1 MDDGGELRE
10 PAVALED
17 RTALVTGGG
26 RGIGRAVAEG
36 LAAAGAAVVVNY
48 LADEAS
54 ARRTAAAI
62 RDSGGRAWALQAD
75 VADPGQVEALFENAA
90 GRLGG
95 GLDILVN
102 NAGGPGVRRPLG
114 EMTLEEWRR
123 CLAVNLD
130 GVFLC
135 TRAALPLLPDGRG
148 RIVNVTSISAR
159 SGGGPGSGH
168 YAAAKG
174 GVSNFTRACAKEL
187 APRGI
192 TVNGVAPGVIDTD
205 LHRRGTPPEE
215 LAAVTAQVPLG
226 RIGSAAEVAGAVV
239 FLCGDGARYITGEIL
254 EVNGGLR
261 MD

>member
-1 MDDGGELRE
+1 MTLKG
-10 PAVALED
+10 

-54 ARRTAAAI
+54 ARRTVAGI
-62 RDSGGRAWALQAD
+62 RSSGGRAWAVQAD
-75 VADPGQVEALFENAA
+75 VADPAQVEALFARA
-90 GRLGG
+90 RGHLGG
-95 GLDILVN
+95 VLDILVN
-102 NAGGPGVRRPLG
+102 NAGGPGARRPVA
-114 EMTLEEWRR
+114 EMSLEEWRR

-135 TRAALPLLPDGRG
+135 TRAAMPLLPEGRG

-159 SGGGPGSGH
+159 TGGGPGGGH

-192 TVNGVAPGVIDTD
+192 TVNGVAPGLIDTD

-226 RIGSAAEVAGAVV
+226 RAGTAAEVAGAVV
-239 FLCGDGARYITGEIL
+239 FLCGDEARYITGEIL

>member
-1 MDDGGELRE
+1 MTLK
-10 PAVALED
+10 D

-54 ARRTAAAI
+54 ARGTAAGI
-62 RDSGGRAWALQAD
+62 RGSGGRAWAVQAD
-75 VADPGQVEALFENAA
+75 VADPGQVEVLFARAA
-90 GRLGG
+90 GHLGG
-95 GLDILVN
+95 RLDILVN
-102 NAGGPGVRRPLG
+102 NAGGPGTRRPVA
-114 EMTLEEWRR
+114 EMSLEEWRR

-159 SGGGPGSGH
+159 SGGGPGGGH
-168 YAAAKG
+168 YAAAKA

-205 LHRRGTPPEE
+205 LHRDTPPEE
-215 LAAVTAQVPLG
+215 LASVTAQVPLG
-226 RIGSAAEVAGAVV
+226 RTGTAADVAEAVV
-239 FLCGDGARYITGEIL
+239 YLCGDGARYITGEIV

>member
-174 GVSNFTRACAKEL
+174 GVSNFTRACAREL

>member
-1 MDDGGELRE
+1 MTLKE
-10 PAVALED
+10 

-36 LAAAGAAVVVNY
+36 LAAAGAGVVVNY

-54 ARRTAAAI
+54 ARRTVAAI
-62 RDSGGRAWALQAD
+62 RGSGGRAWALQAD
-75 VADPGQVEALFENAA
+75 VADPAQVEALFARA
-90 GRLGG
+90 GERLGG

-102 NAGGPGVRRPLG
+102 NAGGPGARRPIA
-114 EMTLEEWRR
+114 EMSLEEWRR

-135 TRAALPLLPDGRG
+135 TRAAMPLLPDGRG

-159 SGGGPGSGH
+159 SGGGPGGGH

-205 LHRRGTPPEE
+205 LHRATPREE
-215 LAAVTAQVPLG
+215 LASVTSQVPLG
-226 RIGSAAEVAGAVV
+226 RAGTAAEVAASVV
-239 FLCGDGARYITGEIL
+239 FLCGDEARYITGEIL

>member
-1 MDDGGELRE
+1 MPMREGDDQAMTLS
-10 PAVALED
+10 D
-17 RTALVTGGG
+17 TTALVTGGG
-26 RGIGRAVAEG
+26 RGIGRAVAEA

-48 LADEAS
+48 LADEAAAS
-54 ARRTAAAI
+54 RTVAGI
-62 RDSGGRAWALQAD
+62 RASGGRAWAVQAD
-75 VADPGQVEALFENAA
+75 VADPGQVEALFAQA
-90 GRLGG
+90 GRHLGDR
-95 GLDILVN
+95 LDILVN
-102 NAGGPGVRRPLG
+102 NAGGPGTRRTVG

-135 TRAALPLLPDGRG
+135 TRAALPLLADGRG

-159 SGGGPGSGH
+159 TGGPPGAGH

-174 GVSNFTRACAKEL
+174 GVSNFTRTCAKEL

-205 LHRRGTPPEE
+205 LHRRGTSAEE
-215 LAAVTAQVPLG
+215 LAAVTAQVPLERLG
-226 RIGSAAEVAGAVV
+226 TSEEVAAAVV
-239 FLCGDGARYITGEIL
+239 FLCGEEARYITGEIL

>member
-1 MDDGGELRE
+1 MTLKET
-10 PAVALED
+10 
-17 RTALVTGGG
+17 TALVTGGG
-26 RGIGRAVAEG
+26 RGIGRAVAEA
-36 LAAAGAAVVVNY
+36 LAKAGSAVVVNY

-54 ARRTAAAI
+54 AERTVAAI
-62 RDSGGRAWALQAD
+62 RDSGGMAWAVRAD
-75 VADPGQVEALFENAA
+75 VADPGQVEALFAES
-90 GRLGG
+90 RRLLGG
-95 GLDILVN
+95 RLDILVN
-102 NAGGPGVRRPLG
+102 NAGGPGTRGPVA
-114 EMTLEEWRR
+114 EMSLEEWRR

-159 SGGGPGSGH
+159 SGGGPGGGH
-168 YAAAKG
+168 YAAAKA
-174 GVSNFTRACAKEL
+174 GVNNFTRACAKEL
-187 APRGI
+187 APREI

-205 LHRRGTPPEE
+205 LHRRGTPAEE

-226 RIGSAAEVAGAVV
+226 RLGTADEVAASVV
-239 FLCGDGARYITGEIL
+239 FLCGGEARYITGEIL